1 MLTVRTKY
9 LFNNFIGTYYIV
21 SDSKAEQYLR
31 AVMEI
36 LRV

>member
-21 SDSKAEQYLR
+21 IDAI
-31 AVMEI
+31 EI